1 MTYQKALKDLLAI
14 AEITHVNGNYSR
26 MMAQQDA
33 MVAWFQKWVIEVNA
47 NETVL
52 HEKYLTSEFKDIIK
66 ERLVYNMVESV
77 TEECAEIKI
86 EGRNTKVKMYAL
98 RRGDKP

>member
-1 MTYQKALKDLLAI
+1 VTYQKALKDLLAI

-33 MVAWFQKWVIEVNA
+33 MVAWFNKWVVELNA
-47 NETVL
+47 SETVL
-52 HEKYLTSEFKDIIK
+52 HEKYLTSEYKDLIK

-77 TEECAEIKI
+77 TEECAEIKVD
-86 EGRNTKVKMYAL
+86 GRKTKVKMYAL